1 MLKLI
6 PVLLLLTITAPVWSE
21 ESESTEQLKA
31 RIAELEQRLN
41 AIEEAVAPVLNK
53 IKLEKIVAEQQQLAR
68 NRMQQDREIYTIEQL
83 REIESLYQVANR
95 NWRTEQAQ
103 QSLEA
108 LVEKYKKANRTGC
121 AILYLGQLTS
131 GEEQKKHLQQAID
144 DFSDCFY
151 GNGVQV
157 GAYARLLL
165 AAHLEQAGDSE
176 AAEKLRAELE
186 KMYPDAIDHQG
197 NFLIDA
203 F

>member
-6 PVLLLLTITAPVWSE
+6 PVLLLCTFTAAVWSDE
-21 ESESTEQLKA
+21 PESIDQLKA

-41 AIEEAVAPVLNK
+41 SLEEAVAPVLNK
-53 IKLEKIVAEQQQLAR
+53 IKLENIVAEQRQLAR
-68 NRMQQDREIYTIEQL
+68 NRMQQDREVYTIEQL

-108 LVEKYKKANRTGC
+108 LVEKYQKANRTGC
-121 AILYLGQLTS
+121 AILYLGQITT
-131 GEEQKKHLQQAID
+131 GDEQKKYLQQAID

-151 GNGVQV
+151 GDGVQV

-176 AAEKLRAELE
+176 AAEKLRVELQ
-186 KMYPDAIDHQG
+186 KLYPDAIDHQG

>member
-6 PVLLLLTITAPVWSE
+6 PVLLLLTTAAPVWSE